1 MAYKLVPNCDVAP
14 ACSKGENHWQST
26 GDDPFFE
33 IRFGTFRNRYVVIYL
48 NSQSDLLAPKI
59 YVDQGRGYSEANAR
73 PFSTGHSFIFVA
85 DIGPIGLIHSLR
97 IDPANCPCQFVM
109 TVEGYES
116 RSSANAAIVARVSTN
131 MADAKLCD
139 LGRLP
144 RFGIPRLR
152 LPFRR
157 QHNDVERYVQTH
169 YALASSLYHPE
180 RPFGD
185 QIWLSIVV
193 PVFNASP
200 RYLEDLVRSFRNQK
214 VIGAE
219 LILSDDA
226 SDSRETRRWLTL
238 QPRQNDIRIVFNQR
252 NGGIAQATNAG
263 LTEARGDWIT
273 FLDHDDVIAPDALN
287 MIARTLRD
295 KPETMFL
302 YTDEVVVDDKLKPTG
317 VMLKPAPDPVLL
329 SGVNYINH
337 FSVYRRERLQQIG
350 FLRPGFDGSQDYD
363 LLLRY
368 LEGLADETILH
379 LPYPAYWWRRTGQTY
394 SRKFMD
400 RATQAARQA
409 LQDRY
414 SAACKTVSVGPAL
427 TETLHKVD
435 FATNDWPMISI
446 IIPSRNSYDLIGRIL
461 RDIFEN
467 TDYPLFEVIVVDNG
481 STAPEVLSLYAEY
494 ATRYENF
501 RAEVK
506 AETFNFAR
514 AINKGMA
521 IARGEHFL
529 LLNNDIEVIDR
540 SWMKELVSC
549 LSYEKVG
556 IVGAKLL
563 YPSGKIQHAGV
574 VAGFGGLAGH
584 WYLNKP
590 SDFGGPMNR
599 LHVRNTMTCVT
610 GAVMLISKTCA
621 QLVGKWDETNFSVAY
636 NDVDYCMRA
645 YKGGFRTVWTPF
657 ACLYHHESVS
667 RGSDLVGDRKKRFDR
682 EKENLRRMHGTADF
696 HDPAISPG
704 YGRNYSTPT
713 LQMPLVAAR
722 ARSWWPSFVVARYL
736 TETSHSPSANQ
747 SRTSAIPSS

>member
-1 MAYKLVPNCDVAP
+1 MAYKLVTSSDVAP
-14 ACSKGENHWQST
+14 VRTSRMNHWQST
-26 GDDPFFE
+26 GDDPFFQ
-33 IRFGTFRNRYVVIYL
+33 IQFGTFRKRFIVIYL
-48 NSQSDLLAPKI
+48 NSQTDLLDPRI
-59 YVDQGRGYSEANAR
+59 YVDHGTGYSESRAR
-73 PFSTGHSFIFVA
+73 SFDTGRSFIFTA
-85 DIGPIGLIHSLR
+85 DIGFIGLVHSLR
-97 IDPANCPCQFVM
+97 IDPASCPCQFVLN
-109 TVEGYES
+109 VDGFES
-116 RSSANAAIVARVSTN
+116 RASANAAIAARLSTD
-131 MADAKLCD
+131 MANAKLCD

-157 QHNDVERYVQTH
+157 QHGDVETFVQTH
-169 YALASSLYHPE
+169 YALASILDHPE
-180 RPFGD
+180 RPFD
-185 QIWLSIVV
+185 DRIWLSIVV
-193 PVFNASP
+193 PVYNAPP
-200 RYLEDLVRSFRNQK
+200 RHLEDLVQSFRNQK
-214 VIGAE
+214 VTGVE

-226 SDSRETRRWLTL
+226 SNSEETRRWLTL
-238 QPRQNDIRIVFNQR
+238 LPRQHNIRIVFNQR

-263 LTEARGDWIT
+263 LAEARGDWIT
-273 FLDHDDVIAPDALN
+273 FVDHDDVIAPDALN
-287 MIARTLRD
+287 MIARTLREH
-295 KPETMFL
+295 PETMFL

-368 LEGLADETILH
+368 LKGLADETILH

-394 SRKFMD
+394 SRKFIHQ
-400 RATQAARQA
+400 ATQAARQA

-414 SAACKTVSVGPAL
+414 GADGKTVSVSPAL

-435 FATNDWPMISI
+435 FAANDWPMISI
-446 IIPSRNSYDLIGRIL
+446 VIPSRNSYDLIRRIL
-461 RDIFEN
+461 RDVFEN
-467 TDYPLFEVIVVDNG
+467 TDYPSFEVIVVDNG
-481 STAPEVLSLYAEY
+481 SSDADVLSLYADY
-494 ATRYENF
+494 AAKHANF

-506 AETFNFAR
+506 AEIFNFAR

-521 IARGEHFL
+521 LARGEHFL
-529 LLNNDIEVIDR
+529 LLNNDVEVIDR

-549 LSYEKVG
+549 LSYDKVG

-563 YPSGKIQHAGV
+563 YPSGNIQHAGV
-574 VAGFGGLAGH
+574 IAGFGGLAGH

-621 QLVGKWDETNFSVAY
+621 QRIGKWDETSFSVAY

-645 YKGGFRTVWTPF
+645 YKAGFRTVWTPF

-667 RGSDLVGDRKKRFDR
+667 RGSDLVGERKKRFDR
-682 EKENLRRMHGTADF
+682 EKENLRKLHGTVDF
-696 HDPAISPG
+696 QDPAINPG
-704 YGRNYSTPT
+704 YERSHSTPS
-713 LQMPLVAAR
+713 LQMPHVAAI
-722 ARSWWPSFVVARYL
+722 ARSWWGNPRR
-736 TETSHSPSANQ
+736 E
-747 SRTSAIPSS
+747 